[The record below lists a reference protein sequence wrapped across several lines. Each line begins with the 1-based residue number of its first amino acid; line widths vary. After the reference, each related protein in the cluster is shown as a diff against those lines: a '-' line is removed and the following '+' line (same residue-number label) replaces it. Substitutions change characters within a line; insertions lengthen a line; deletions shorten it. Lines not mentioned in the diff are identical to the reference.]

1 MKKTSWKAA
10 WATGVALVFLMNST
24 ALSVEFQSPRTQA
37 LGGAGR
43 AGPWLTDSIYLNPSF
58 GSYVPIYALTGAYT
72 SYDGGRSYNVSVQ
85 DSRAEFLQAG
95 AGYTKREQNSV
106 VSLGASH
113 TFAKTL
119 GLGLGSKILID
130 QPGDKMTSDFIL
142 STSYIALPW
151 AYASVVI
158 DNLMQGQEQKA
169 RNLYRT
175 AYLGLKLIPTKKV
188 EFFVDPFVSPDYAG
202 GKKAGYNAGV
212 ELGVMNDFFLR
223 LGKYQDAEVPH
234 LNQRGS
240 GFSYGFGWFGP
251 KLSLDYA
258 VQRTLT
264 THSGGGMNTAHSGS
278 ASIFF

>member
-1 MKKTSWKAA
+1 MKKTCGKASLL
-10 WATGVALVFLMNST
+10 ALVFLMIST
-24 ALSVEFQSPRTQA
+24 SHAVEFQSPRTQA

-58 GSYVPIYALTGAYT
+58 GSYLPLYALTGAYT
-72 SYDGGRSYNVSVQ
+72 SYDGGRNYNISVQ

-95 AGYTKREQNSV
+95 AGFTKREQNSV
-106 VSLGASH
+106 ISLGASRS
-113 TFAKTL
+113 FAKTL
-119 GLGLGSKILID
+119 GLGLGSKILVD
-130 QPGDKMTSDFIL
+130 NHTDKMTSDFVL

-151 AYASVVI
+151 AYASMVV
-158 DNLMQGQEQKA
+158 DNLMQGSEQKA

-175 AYLGLKLIPTKKV
+175 AYLGLKIIPTKKV
-188 EFFVDPFVSPDYAG
+188 EFFVDPFVSPDYPG
-202 GKKAGYNAGV
+202 GNKAGYHAGV

-223 LGKYQDAEVPH
+223 LGKFQDAEVPQ

-240 GFSYGFGWFGP
+240 GFGYGFGWFGP

-264 THSGGGMNTAHSGS
+264 THSGGGLNTAHSGS
-278 ASIFF
+278 MSIFF